1 MMSSTIRNIT
11 YIFFSLSVITS
22 CQPDFD
28 EINDTTQR
36 NITFTFSTSDM
47 FSQVLK
53 MKDGEFEKGRTFS
66 LPEYMCTRI
75 SSYCYDNSD
84 SLIDRRTS
92 RIRSDED
99 IALNF
104 RHLQK
109 DSIYHFVFL
118 ADFVKQDEH
127 LDYETWFQLEY
138 DKYDSFYLFWGTQ
151 HKDPALN
158 LLMYSELNA
167 SPANQTVFVELDPL
181 VNNGYIV
188 LENVEGIEQLSGE
201 LKYPAMILVDN
212 LTTKVVNSQSF
223 NYIMPTTSIYIP
235 LSVPYTSDMLVFNL
249 KKTRFDEEKSVS
261 FKDISL
267 KYFPCVVVVD
277 CNTMS
282 LSNIIRY

>member
-1 MMSSTIRNIT
+1 MMYGTIRNIVF
-11 YIFFSLSVITS
+11 ISFSLSVVMS

-36 NITFTFSTSDM
+36 NITFTFSTSGM
-47 FSQVLK
+47 FSQVLE
-53 MKDGEFEKGRTFS
+53 MKDGEFEKGRSFS
-66 LPEYMCTRI
+66 LPENMCTRI
-75 SSYCYDNSD
+75 SSYCYDTSD
-84 SLIDRRTS
+84 SLIDRRMS
-92 RIRSDED
+92 RIRANED
-99 IALNF
+99 ISLTF

-109 DSIYHFVFL
+109 DSIYHFVFF

-127 LDYETWFQLEY
+127 LEYETWFQLGY
-138 DKYDSFYLFWGTQ
+138 DKYDSFYLFLGTQ
-151 HKDPALN
+151 YEDPALN
-158 LLMYSELNA
+158 VLMYAELND
-167 SPANQTVFVELDPL
+167 SPANQTVFVELDPI
-181 VNNGYIV
+181 VNNGYVV
-188 LENVEGIEQLSGE
+188 LENVEGIEHLSGE
-201 LKYPAMILVDN
+201 LKYPAIILVDN
-212 LTTKVVNSQSF
+212 LTAMAVNNQSF
-223 NYIMPTTSIYIP
+223 NNIMPTTSIYIP